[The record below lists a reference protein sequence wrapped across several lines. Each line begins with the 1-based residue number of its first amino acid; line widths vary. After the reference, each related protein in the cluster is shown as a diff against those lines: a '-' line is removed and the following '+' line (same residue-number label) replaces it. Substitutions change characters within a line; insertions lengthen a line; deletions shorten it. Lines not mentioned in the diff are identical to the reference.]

1 MNRLEE
7 INIKHDRLREVL
19 RAHQADGLWLRAT
32 RNIAWF
38 TAGADASIPV
48 DSDNGAYS
56 VLVTPDRRAIYTTNI
71 ELTRLR
77 AEEDFESLGFVFE
90 EYPWHAGRQ
99 PDMPRL
105 LVESDVEDE
114 LLRLRLVLLEGEID
128 RLRALGKD
136 AAAAVAEAAS
146 AARPGDTEYQI
157 AARLAAAAR
166 ARGGIAVVNLVATDE
181 RISQFRHPLPTG
193 KVMDKYVMVVV
204 CMRRHGLVVSA
215 TRLAYAGAVPADIVE
230 KNRKVAAIDAAA
242 IAATRPGR
250 TLGAVFADIQAA
262 YAAQGEANQW
272 QYHHQGG
279 PAGYNARERIAVPG
293 DDWVVQADSV
303 YAWNP
308 SVVGCKSEDTI
319 LVRQNGFEIV
329 SAGPDTW
336 PMVEVTADGQT
347 IRRPAVMPL

>member
-7 INIKHDRLREVL
+7 INIKHDRLRGLLEAR
-19 RAHQADGLWLRAT
+19 RADALWLRAT

-48 DSDNGAYS
+48 DSDTGAYS
-56 VLVTPDRRAIYTTNI
+56 VLVTADRRAIYTNNI

-90 EYPWHAGRQ
+90 EFPWHVGGQ
-99 PDMPRL
+99 PDLPRMITDTDAADDL
-105 LVESDVEDE
+105 LS
-114 LLRLRLVLLEGEID
+114 LRLVLLEGEVE
-128 RLRALGKD
+128 RLRALGRD

-157 AARLAAAAR
+157 AGRLAAAAR
-166 ARGGIAVVNLVATDE
+166 ARGGIAVVNLIATDE

-193 KVMDKYVMVVV
+193 KRMDKYAMVVV

-215 TRLAYAGAVPADIVE
+215 TRLAYAGALPADIAQ
-230 KNRKVAAIDAAA
+230 KNQKVAAIDAAA

-250 TLGAVFADIQAA
+250 TLGEIFADIQAA
-262 YAAQGEANQW
+262 YAAQGEADQW

-279 PAGYNARERIAVPG
+279 PAGYNARERIATPG
-293 DDWVVQADSV
+293 DPWVVQADSV

-319 LVRQNGFEIV
+319 LVTQGGFEIV
-329 SAGPDTW
+329 SAGPETW
-336 PMVEVTADGQT
+336 PMIDVVVGGQT
-347 IRRPAVMPL
+347 IKRPAILPL